1 MKTFKVI
8 GLIALVFVAGFAG
21 GVVATKVFVRQMV
34 AESAAHPERT
44 RTHVEQNTEMNL
56 NRKLRLDQQQREQ
69 VRQILKDSQARLR
82 VVRED
87 FQPKF
92 NAIVLE
98 TRTNIA
104 VLLKPEQ
111 QERFEEFLADN
122 RQFLPLRELSPKKSL
137 EGAVPRGAQ
146 QADK

>member
-1 MKTFKVI
+1 MKTLKVI
-8 GLIALVFVAGFAG
+8 GLLALVFLAGLAG

-34 AESAAHPERT
+34 ADAVAHPERT

-82 VVRED
+82 VVREE

-92 NAIVLE
+92 NAIVLQ
-98 TRTNIA
+98 TRTNIS
-104 VLLKPEQ
+104 VLLKPDQ
-111 QERFEEFLADN
+111 QERFEEFLAEN
-122 RQFLPLRELSPKKSL
+122 RQFLPLRELAPKKNLNGGVSHNS
-137 EGAVPRGAQ
+137 Q
-146 QADK
+146 TNQ